1 MKEEA
6 PVEGPRAVAAP
17 AENGE
22 GFQSTRGKSPD
33 DEENLKSVAR
43 QVAIRSFRRLL
54 GSSLL
59 WAIPVSYLACSGSV
73 TVAVVIGMLGDG
85 YDASSSS
92 FVSAV
97 MVGFFLWGTMIF
109 VATSY
114 ITIPA
119 LAIAIAVVRYALRGL
134 RAELPG

>member
-1 MKEEA
+1 MDRRICIVSEIPNIGVRMTRLGVGAEVVDTELDDEDHRESVLR
-6 PVEGPRAVAAP
+6 PVAAP
-17 AENGE
+17 
-22 GFQSTRGKSPD
+22 
-33 DEENLKSVAR
+33 
-43 QVAIRSFRRLL
+43 SFRRLL

-109 VATSY
+109 VATTTS
-114 ITIPA
+114 PFR
-119 LAIAIAVVRYALRGL
+119 LLR
-134 RAELPG
+134 